1 MKKSFL
7 TITLSLLIAS
17 TITSCSNET
26 EKEENESENTT
37 EQVEQSEPEHVEP
50 IEEESTLGSFES
62 LVGEWTVDAA
72 TAGVKMNLTF
82 NEDGSFK
89 QIMGQVN
96 GNGTWEVVDNEQIKI
111 VTQNT
116 KGQTWK
122 ITDITETSVNMCWN
136 PDKPNP
142 KTIPMQRVK

>member
-1 MKKSFL
+1 MKNSFL
-7 TITLSLLIAS
+7 TITLSLLIS
-17 TITSCSNET
+17 LTFTSCSNET
-26 EKEENESENTT
+26 DKKENESENTT
-37 EQVEQSEPEHVEP
+37 EQVEQSEPEEVEP
-50 IEEESTLGSFES
+50 IVEESTLGSFEN

-89 QIMGQVN
+89 QVMGQVN
-96 GNGTWEVVDNEQIKI
+96 GNGTWEVVDDEHIKI

-122 ITDITETSVNMCWN
+122 VTDISETGVNICWN